1 MPRLEYEW
9 REELAKRYTFWPV
22 LLSGSVVW
30 VVVLGLLGVGLV
42 RKKRRDR
49 LTLARWEREDRE
61 EAEEAARRAAIT
73 AAIQSEPAP
82 APAPRPISPSVPKI
96 EHEGDWHTL
105 H

>member
-1 MPRLEYEW
+1 LEYEW

-30 VVVLGLLGVGLV
+30 VLAAGVIAVGLV
-42 RKKRRDR
+42 RKKRRDKA
-49 LTLARWEREDRE
+49 TMARWEREERE
-61 EAEEAARRAAIT
+61 ETEEAARRAAI
-73 AAIQSEPAP
+73 AAALQTVPPPA
-82 APAPRPISPSVPKI
+82 ADGRPITASIPKI